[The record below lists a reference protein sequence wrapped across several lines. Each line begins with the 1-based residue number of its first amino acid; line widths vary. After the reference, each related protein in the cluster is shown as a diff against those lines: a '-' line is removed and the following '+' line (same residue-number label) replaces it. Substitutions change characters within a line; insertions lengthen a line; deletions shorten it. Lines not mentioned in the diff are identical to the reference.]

1 MTTARIGAAI
11 VSEKN
16 STEGRGMAIDILR
29 IILVHEGLYERGKQG
44 VRATLCSVMKT
55 CIQVAALREAAVCLY
70 ASILAHP
77 DGVAVLINLKDTTAS
92 DHADENYFV
101 PRLVVLLDAEIS
113 KGEQRSVHLLREAVM
128 ILSAISKQVALVGL
142 LRNLRVLFSQATS
155 KLMADPKL
163 TDILPTISALLPG
176 SAYPVGKQGLPADA
190 SSRKCQV

>member
-1 MTTARIGAAI
+1 
-11 VSEKN
+11 
-16 STEGRGMAIDILR
+16 MAIDILR
-29 IILVHEGLYERGKQG
+29 IILVHEGLYMNVAKQG
-44 VRATLCSVMKT
+44 VRANLLCSVMKT

-163 TDILPTISALLPG
+163 ADILPTISALH
-176 SAYPVGKQGLPADA
+176 SAVAVSYPVGKQGLPADA
-190 SSRKCQV
+190 SSRKVS